1 MKTGEDMALFLIEI
15 KGTVQGVGFRPFVF
29 RLAKQMGL
37 SGAVKNDSSGVSI
50 LVSGTREDAERLE
63 EGILNQAPPAAS
75 ISYSRI
81 VALDDVPGEF
91 REVRQGRF
99 TIVKS
104 SSNRSPAAVIPPDL
118 FVCSQ
123 CLEELFNPSDRRHLY
138 PFINCT
144 NCGPRY
150 SIIKALPYDRPKT
163 SMARFKMC
171 PRCRKEYEDPLD
183 RRFHAQP
190 IACPECGPQI
200 ELIRQDGGREPGAR
214 ALSGLIRGLREGK
227 IAAIKGL
234 GGFHLAVDAANTR
247 AVALLRRRK
256 GRRFKPFAVMIRS
269 LEHLK
274 DYCTSLDEETAGLMR
289 GPESPI
295 VLLPARMDAPVSQ
308 EVSPNIDT
316 LGVML
321 PYTPLHHLM
330 FAEKGCP
337 DCLVM
342 TSANFTSE
350 PICKENEEALDRL
363 KDIAD
368 LFLIHDRP
376 IVTRLDDSVAMSTAL
391 GPIMV
396 RRARGF
402 VPRPI
407 RARSSL
413 EPVLAFGADLKTTI
427 CFARGEELVISQHL
441 GDASHASTLE
451 FLEETKMHLTRLLE
465 FTPRLVVCDLHPD
478 YFTARLAAEFARHSG
493 LPLMKVQHHRAH
505 AAAVAAEHGIPGPM
519 AACVLDGTGW
529 GDDGTVWGGEI
540 FAGPSAAGLR
550 RRARLERLRL
560 PGGDKAAKQPWRMAI
575 SAILKASLRG
585 YLDETEA
592 RRAIDGLGR
601 EGLETTMAAEMVKR
615 GLNAPWSSSCGRL
628 FDAVASILGIC
639 HENEY
644 EAQAAMELESLASRA
659 WEEVSSGG
667 GYANGPI
674 WPEPSLRMDGD
685 TMVIASSKIIGWI
698 VKERAAGRPV
708 SELAAAFHGWLVQA
722 LVTALEMICLPAG
735 ISRICLSGGC
745 FMNRILFNSLVE
757 RLRRDGHQ
765 PFWGREVP
773 MNDGGISLGQAYLGG
788 LALSPQA
795 SNP

>member
-1 MKTGEDMALFLIEI
+1 MALFLIEI

-29 RLAKQMGL
+29 RLASQMGL

-50 LVSGTREDAERLE
+50 LVSGTRKDAERLE
-63 EGILNQAPPAAS
+63 EAVLNQAPPAAS
-75 ISYSRI
+75 ISSSRI
-81 VALDDVPGEF
+81 VPLNDIPGDF
-91 REVRQGRF
+91 RDTGQGRF

-118 FVCSQ
+118 FVCPQ
-123 CLEELFNPSDRRHLY
+123 CLEELFDPTDRRHLY

-163 SMARFKMC
+163 SMARFEMC
-171 PRCRKEYEDPLD
+171 PRCKKEYEDPLD

-200 ELIRQDGGREPGAR
+200 ELVRQDGSRELGDR
-214 ALSGLIRGLREGK
+214 ALSGLVHGLREGK

-234 GGFHLAVDAANTR
+234 GGFHLAVDAGNTR

-269 LEHLK
+269 PELLK
-274 DYCTSLDEETAGLMR
+274 EYCTGLDGEATRLMK

-295 VLLPARMDAPVSQ
+295 VLLPARKDAPVSQ

-321 PYTPLHHLM
+321 PYTPIHHLM
-330 FAEKGCP
+330 FASQGCP

-363 KDIAD
+363 RDIAD

-407 RARSSL
+407 RTDSGL

-451 FLEETKMHLTRLLE
+451 FLEETKRHLTRLLE
-465 FTPRLVVCDLHPD
+465 FTPHLAVCDLHPD
-478 YFTARLAAEFARHSG
+478 YFTARLAAEFARRSG
-493 LPLMKVQHHRAH
+493 IPLMKVQHHMAH
-505 AAAVAAEHGIPGPM
+505 AAAVAAEHGISGPM

-540 FAGPSAAGLR
+540 FAGPRATRLR

-560 PGGDKAAKQPWRMAI
+560 PGGDKAARQPWRMAI
-575 SAILKASLRG
+575 SAISKAAHRG
-585 YLDETEA
+585 YLDEAEA
-592 RRAIDGLGR
+592 QKAIDGLGR
-601 EGLETTMAAEMVKR
+601 GGREAAMTVEMVKR
-615 GLNAPWSSSCGRL
+615 GINAPWTSSCGRL

-644 EAQAAMELESLASRA
+644 EAQAAMELEALASRA
-659 WEEVSSGG
+659 WKGLPSGD
-667 GYANGPI
+667 GYGNGPV
-674 WPEPSLRMDGD
+674 WPAPSLKMDGD

-708 SELAAAFHGWLVQA
+708 PELAAAFHGWLVQA
-722 LVTALEMICLPAG
+722 LATALEMICLQAG

-757 RLRRDGHQ
+757 RLEQDGHQ

-788 LALSPQA
+788 LALSLHGTP
-795 SNP
+795 